1 MNIDKSHLYASPDA
15 FFDLNGSVNMRLSP
29 LAAMQVCAES
39 AHRGLVIARVE
50 GGIWHAP
57 GFESRLDCIWDGQDP
72 PLDQDQASGNNQE
85 AARFIA
91 SQTPAHGV
99 FILTASPLAG
109 SPAGR
114 TGPASCSPAD

>member
-1 MNIDKSHLYASPDA
+1 MSIGKDRLYDASGD

-29 LAAMQVCAES
+29 RAAMQVCAE
-39 AHRGLVIARVE
+39 AAREGLVIARVE

-72 PLDQDQASGNNQE
+72 PLDQDQASGNNKE

-91 SQTPAHGV
+91 SQSPAHSA
-99 FILTASPLAG
+99 FILTAPPLAG
-109 SPAGR
+109 WPHSTRRQQSG
-114 TGPASCSPAD
+114 